1 MSIFDSLFSSKSD
14 KSSFENWNA
23 LESLDH
29 WSQLVEQSFQNT
41 VVVFK
46 HSTRCFISRSALN
59 NFQSSW
65 LTAGTPQT
73 FYLLDLLSYRSVSDA
88 IAKDTLVHHQSPQ
101 IIVLK
106 DGKAVYTASHDAI
119 SFDSVLEFL

>member
-23 LESLDH
+23 LESLVH

-73 FYLLDLLSYRSVSDA
+73 FYLLDLLLYRSVSDA

-106 DGKAVYTASHDAI
+106 DGKA
-119 SFDSVLEFL
+119 SF